1 MFADQKVLF
10 LFAHMD
16 DETISSYGTIRRAAD
31 EGAAVVV
38 YCACGLGRARAGEAR
53 KQEERTAV
61 FDAYR
66 RYAKFVDC
74 GRYSD
79 LGLTARS
86 AQEVFDEAV
95 AEYAPSIVVTHWTGD
110 LHFEH
115 RLLGMASLVS
125 CRRIPG
131 SPVRQLWHVSSPAE
145 RWTYGQMGRPFT
157 PNMFVDVGK
166 YMQEKR
172 KTLDEYA
179 KCELPEF
186 PDLRSAES
194 VVRYDAQ
201 NGLVAGVES
210 AEAYFKVFEVA

>member
-1 MFADQKVLF
+1 MFADKKVLF

-16 DETISSYGTIRRAAD
+16 DEAISSYGTIRRAAD
-31 EGAAVVV
+31 EGAEVVIC
-38 YCACGLGRARAGEAR
+38 CACGFGRSGEAE
-53 KQEERTAV
+53 QELRRGVFKGYGRIANVTSYGMLYYDLSLTERTAQDV
-61 FDAYR
+61 FD
-66 RYAKFVDC
+66 
-74 GRYSD
+74 G
-79 LGLTARS
+79 
-86 AQEVFDEAV
+86 AV
-95 AEYAPSIVVTHWTGD
+95 MLHRPDVVVTHWAGD

-145 RWTYGQMGRPFT
+145 RWTYGQTGRPFT

-201 NGLVAGVES
+201 NGLVAGVDA